1 MSNAIKY
8 WRKERNMSQ
17 QKLADLIGIDRPT
30 LSKIENPNISID
42 PDEELAFKI
51 ARILEVLV
59 TDIIKD
65 KNITIHSNDRGVG
78 ASTISPK

>member
-8 WRKERNMSQ
+8 WRNKRNMSQ

-42 PDEELAFKI
+42 PNEELAFKI
-51 ARILEVLV
+51 ARILEVLI
-59 TDIIKD
+59 TDIV
-65 KNITIHSNDRGVG
+65 KNKNNGGRASN
-78 ASTISPK
+78 TPTKQK